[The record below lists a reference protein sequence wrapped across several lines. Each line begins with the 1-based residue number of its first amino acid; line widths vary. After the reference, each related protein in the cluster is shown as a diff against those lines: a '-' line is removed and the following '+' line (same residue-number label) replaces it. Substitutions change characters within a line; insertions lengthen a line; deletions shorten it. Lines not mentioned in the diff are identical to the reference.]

1 MSQPPTAR
9 TQLAEKL
16 RDLRLSSEL
25 GGLTQRQLADALG
38 TSTPLISSWESAAAV
53 PPDHR
58 LRAYGRFFATRRS
71 VADGRPQLLAE
82 DDLRDDEASRMEA
95 LIEELFRLRNL
106 EDSEQAS
113 PETGALGGRFWYFPD
128 RQPITILCNP
138 LSQRQL
144 GLLPDGRLAPDAA
157 PLSAYSRPSH
167 PNYIESVRI
176 GDIDALIE
184 LVGHIRA
191 ENPTAE
197 VRWTTF
203 DDIRKEELT
212 SHLIVLGGGELDP
225 KAGIHEAGTV
235 EWFFRRLEL
244 PVHVRLPAGGDEEFD
259 MEFVVTT
266 DGEGQPTYRGEEEE
280 VHRPRFLRNAVDPD
294 LPRALVDG
302 TPQLEYDIA
311 LLVRK
316 ANPLN
321 LSSSITMCTGIFSRG
336 AYGAVRVFTD
346 ASLRAR
352 NEQFLA
358 KNFAAVNDFWLLLQ
372 VPVYGAAKTVTPDLE
387 RAFLRLRSS
396 ESS

>member
-138 LSQRQL
+138 LSQ
-144 GLLPDGRLAPDAA
+144 
-157 PLSAYSRPSH
+157 
-167 PNYIESVRI
+167 
-176 GDIDALIE
+176 
-184 LVGHIRA
+184 
-191 ENPTAE
+191 
-197 VRWTTF
+197 
-203 DDIRKEELT
+203 
-212 SHLIVLGGGELDP
+212 
-225 KAGIHEAGTV
+225 
-235 EWFFRRLEL
+235 
-244 PVHVRLPAGGDEEFD
+244 
-259 MEFVVTT
+259 
-266 DGEGQPTYRGEEEE
+266 
-280 VHRPRFLRNAVDPD
+280 
-294 LPRALVDG
+294 
-302 TPQLEYDIA
+302 
-311 LLVRK
+311 
-316 ANPLN
+316 
-321 LSSSITMCTGIFSRG
+321 
-336 AYGAVRVFTD
+336 
-346 ASLRAR
+346 
-352 NEQFLA
+352 
-358 KNFAAVNDFWLLLQ
+358 
-372 VPVYGAAKTVTPDLE
+372 
-387 RAFLRLRSS
+387 
-396 ESS
+396 

>member
-1 MSQPPTAR
+1 MSQSQSAR
-9 TQLAEKL
+9 PQLAERL

-25 GGLTQRQLADALG
+25 GVLTQRQLADALG
-38 TSTPLISSWESAAAV
+38 TSPPLISSWESAREI
-53 PPDHR
+53 PPDYR
-58 LRAYGRFFATRRS
+58 LRAYGRFFATGRS
-71 VADGRPQLLAE
+71 VADGHPRLLAE
-82 DDLRDDEASRMEA
+82 DDLREDEAAKMEA

-106 EDSEQAS
+106 EDAQQSS

-144 GLLPDGRLAPDAA
+144 GLLPDGLPNPGGV

-167 PNYIESVRI
+167 PNYIESLRI

-203 DDIRKEELT
+203 DSIRKEELT
-212 SHLIVLGGGELDP
+212 GHLVILGGGELDP
-225 KAGIHEAGTV
+225 AASIPAVGTV
-235 EWFFRRLEL
+235 EWFIRRLEL

-259 MEFVVTT
+259 LEFVVNT
-266 DGEGQPTYRGEEEE
+266 DSDGSPSYRGERED
-280 VHRPRFLRNAVDPD
+280 VYRPRFLRDEADPD
-294 LPRALVDG
+294 LPRVLVDG
-302 TPQLEYDIA
+302 MPQVEYDIA

-316 ANPLN
+316 INPLN
-321 LSSSITMCTGIFSRG
+321 LSSSITMCSGIFSRG
-336 AYGAVRVFTD
+336 TYGAVRIFTD
-346 ASLRAR
+346 ARLRSR

-358 KNFAAVNDFWLLLQ
+358 KNFAAVNDFWLLFQ
-372 VPVYGAAKTVTPDLE
+372 VPVYGAAQTITPDLE

-396 ESS
+396 P

>member
-1 MSQPPTAR
+1 MSQPQSAR
-9 TQLAEKL
+9 TQLAERL
-16 RDLRLSSEL
+16 RNLRLSSEL

-58 LRAYGRFFATRRS
+58 LRAYGRFFATQRS
-71 VADGRPQLLAE
+71 VADGHPRLLAE
-82 DDLRDDEASRMEA
+82 NDLRDEETSRMEA
-95 LIEELFRLRNL
+95 LIEELFRLRDL
-106 EDSEQAS
+106 HGTEQAS

-138 LSQRQL
+138 LSRRQL
-144 GLLPDGRLAPDAA
+144 GLLPNGLPGSDAV
-157 PLSAYSRPSH
+157 PLSSYSRPSH
-167 PNYIESVRI
+167 PNYIESLRI

-225 KAGIHEAGTV
+225 NAGAYETGTV
-235 EWFFRRLEL
+235 EWFFRRFEL
-244 PVHVRLPAGGDEEFD
+244 PVHVRLPASGDEEFD
-259 MEFVVTT
+259 MEFVVST
-266 DGEGQPTYRGEEEE
+266 DSEGQPKYRGAEEEIY
-280 VHRPRFLRNAVDPD
+280 RPRFLRNEADPD
-294 LPRALVDG
+294 LPRVLVEG

-336 AYGAVRVFTD
+336 AYGAVRIFTD
-346 ASLRAR
+346 ASLRSR
-352 NEQFLA
+352 NEQYLA
-358 KNFAAVNDFWLLLQ
+358 KSFKAVNDFWLLLQ
-372 VPVYGAAKTVTPDLE
+372 VPVYGAAQTVTPDLE

-396 ESS
+396 E